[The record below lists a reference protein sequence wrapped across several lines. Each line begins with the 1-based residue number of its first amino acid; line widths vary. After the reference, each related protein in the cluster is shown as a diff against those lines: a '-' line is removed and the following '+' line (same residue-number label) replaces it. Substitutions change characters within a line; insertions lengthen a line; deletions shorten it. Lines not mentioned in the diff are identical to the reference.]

1 MGRVKSNP
9 LNNAISSI
17 KSGFESIANIFKDG
31 DIITKLSFLIMGLS
45 NLFRGQIVK
54 GLIFLLSEILFIIYM
69 VSTGANAVLSLIT
82 LGTKQQ
88 GWVFDEVQGI
98 DILQD
103 GDNSMLILLFGVFAL
118 FVVIGFILIWISN
131 LKSAIEVQKLKEEN
145 KKIPNFVDDIKTYFD
160 SKLHK
165 TLMFLPLVGIIA
177 FTVLPLVFM
186 ILVAFTNYDSQHQPP
201 GNLFTWVGLANFK
214 TMLGAGSTIA
224 KTFWPVLGWT
234 LVWAVTA
241 TFTTYI
247 GGILLA
253 LLINKKNVKLKSFW
267 RIMFVISIAVP
278 QFVTLLTMQTLLQDE
293 GAVNVLLQEL
303 GIISKPITFWK
314 DATIARITIIAINL
328 WIGIPYTMLT
338 VTGILMNIPSELY
351 EAAKVDGANSVTIFF
366 KITMPYIL
374 FITTPTLITGFIGN
388 INNFNVIYLLTRGG
402 PANLDYFQAGKT
414 DLLVTWLYKLTT
426 TGKEYS
432 YASTIGI
439 IVFVI
444 SAVFSLL
451 AYRKTKA
458 YKEEGD
464 FS

>member
-69 VSTGANAVLSLIT
+69 VSTGANSVLSLIT

-214 TMLGAGSTIA
+214 TMLGSGSTIA

>member
-54 GLIFLLSEILFIIYM
+54 GLIFLLSEILFIVYM

-214 TMLGAGSTIA
+214 TMLGSGSTIA